1 MEMKKS
7 CQFNSKNL
15 EKSTQKIKS
24 GSSNLALLKLLKNRQ
39 LLKNNRTLRID
50 TMTPKEIYEM
60 KLKSNE
66 IYKKIIIISS
76 KVNIQTFQICFEKR
90 FALYYSHTS
99 VLSESY
105 YNFLLKIITV

>member
-24 GSSNLALLKLLKNRQ
+24 GSSNLVLLDRQ

-76 KVNIQTFQICFEKR
+76 KVNIQTFQIYFEKR

>member
-24 GSSNLALLKLLKNRQ
+24 GSSNLVLLDRQ

-66 IYKKIIIISS
+66 IYKKNYYYII
-76 KVNIQTFQICFEKR
+76 
-90 FALYYSHTS
+90 
-99 VLSESY
+99 
-105 YNFLLKIITV
+105 

>member
-24 GSSNLALLKLLKNRQ
+24 GSSNLVLLDRQ
-39 LLKNNRTLRID
+39 LLKNNRTLRIV